1 MEARVDPARYEA
13 AFRLALEAHAGQMR
27 KATRIPYISHPMGVA
42 ALVLEDGGSDDEA
55 LAALLHDAVEDGG
68 QEYIA
73 EIEDTVGGSVAS
85 IVVECSDSVVPAGAE
100 RPPWEERKRAYVDAI
115 PGKSPGAVRVTTA
128 DKLHNARAIVAD
140 LREAGPDVFA
150 RFNGGREGTLWY
162 YDAVSEAL
170 ASHPAARPRLMAEL
184 ARTVEE
190 MHRLAARDT

>member
-13 AFRLALEAHAGQMR
+13 AFRLALEAHAGQTR

-115 PGKSPGAVRVTTA
+115 PEKSPGAVRVTTA

-140 LREAGPDVFA
+140 LREEGPDVFA
-150 RFNGGREGTLWY
+150 RFNGGRDGTLWY

-184 ARTVEE
+184 ARTVEQ
-190 MHRLAARDT
+190 MRLLASS